1 MSAAVTAVTGMTDA
15 EVRAL
20 NDRLEAEGAILRVEE
35 AADRLATACRAEM
48 ELEDERPA
56 QKSAAVRRLMGTENP
71 ETNKPHS
78 ASSAEKI
85 VETDGEYAAHRRKQ
99 YDAVVEKQRA
109 YGAYEA
115 AKLRARLSVDLAT
128 AEAR

>member
-1 MSAAVTAVTGMTDA
+1 VNAVEMATDA
-15 EVRAL
+15 I
-20 NDRLEAEGAILRVEE
+20 DSIE
-35 AADRLATACRAEM
+35 AAASRLAAACRAEM
-48 ELEDERPA
+48 ELEDGRPA
-56 QKSAAVRRLMGTENP
+56 EKSAAVRRLMGSENP

-85 VETDGEYAAHRRKQ
+85 VETDGEYAAYRRRQ

-115 AKLRARLSVDLAT
+115 ARLRAKLSVGLAVV
-128 AEAR
+128 EARG